1 MTTPDSVQRKSCNFE
16 FGKVRVR
23 FDLRKGIILRSNH
36 FAQGVLNGLL
46 DAFHDFLVLS
56 FGHLVGN
63 ASIIIE
69 LGRKKLA
76 SRMPIPF
83 MKTPPSFDRS
93 IA

>member
-1 MTTPDSVQRKSCNFE
+1 MDY
-16 FGKVRVR
+16 
-23 FDLRKGIILRSNH
+23 
-36 FAQGVLNGLL
+36 
-46 DAFHDFLVLS
+46 AFHDFLVLS